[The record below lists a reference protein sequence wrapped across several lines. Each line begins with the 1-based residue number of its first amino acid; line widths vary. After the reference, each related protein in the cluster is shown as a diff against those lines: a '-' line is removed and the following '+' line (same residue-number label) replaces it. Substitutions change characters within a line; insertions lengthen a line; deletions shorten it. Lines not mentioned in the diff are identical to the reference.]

1 MKTNKI
7 WSILAMLVVS
17 VTVMFFT
24 SCSSD
29 DDGDGSKDINVQ
41 EVVGTWTCTASTDKV
56 DGKSI
61 TGYMV
66 GESITISEDGK
77 FSSTASSI
85 GNGTW
90 ELNGN
95 KMSAKNTHGDTFSA
109 TLTVKGNTMTWNGT
123 SSQGVSFNYTWQK
136 EASSTDKEIKP
147 EDLIGTW
154 EGIAPSGSSNY
165 SMRFISKSANQY
177 ELYYI
182 YSNHD
187 ALFMS
192 GNYTLTKAG
201 NEYEL
206 KLNSKM
212 HDEWGTETETSMT
225 LKIAWENNLKT
236 AIRIGDNIFNKK

>member
-1 MKTNKI
+1 MKTASILN
-7 WSILAMLVVS
+7 ILAMLVVS

-56 DGKSI
+56 DGKTI

-95 KMSAKNTHGDTFSA
+95 KMSAKNRYGDTFSA
-109 TLTVKGNTMTWNGT
+109 TIAVSGNKMKWSGS
-123 SSQGVSFNYTWQK
+123 SSQGVSFNYTW
-136 EASSTDKEIKP
+136 
-147 EDLIGTW
+147 
-154 EGIAPSGSSNY
+154 
-165 SMRFISKSANQY
+165 
-177 ELYYI
+177 
-182 YSNHD
+182 
-187 ALFMS
+187 
-192 GNYTLTKAG
+192 
-201 NEYEL
+201 
-206 KLNSKM
+206 
-212 HDEWGTETETSMT
+212 
-225 LKIAWENNLKT
+225 
-236 AIRIGDNIFNKK
+236 KKN

>member
-1 MKTNKI
+1 
-7 WSILAMLVVS
+7 MLVVS

-95 KMSAKNTHGDTFSA
+95 KMSAKNRYGDTFSA
-109 TLTVKGNTMTWNGT
+109 TIAVSGNKMKW
-123 SSQGVSFNYTWQK
+123 
-136 EASSTDKEIKP
+136 
-147 EDLIGTW
+147 
-154 EGIAPSGSSNY
+154 SGSS
-165 SMRFISKSANQY
+165 SPIVR
-177 ELYYI
+177 
-182 YSNHD
+182 
-187 ALFMS
+187 
-192 GNYTLTKAG
+192 
-201 NEYEL
+201 
-206 KLNSKM
+206 
-212 HDEWGTETETSMT
+212 
-225 LKIAWENNLKT
+225 
-236 AIRIGDNIFNKK
+236 

>member
-17 VTVMFFT
+17 VTVVFFT

-90 ELNGN
+90 KFDGN
-95 KMSAKNTHGDTFSA
+95 KMSAKNTYGDTFSA
-109 TLTVKGNTMTWNGT
+109 TIVVSGNKMKWNGT
-123 SSQGVSFNYTWQK
+123 SSLNVSFNYTW
-136 EASSTDKEIKP
+136 E
-147 EDLIGTW
+147 
-154 EGIAPSGSSNY
+154 
-165 SMRFISKSANQY
+165 
-177 ELYYI
+177 
-182 YSNHD
+182 
-187 ALFMS
+187 
-192 GNYTLTKAG
+192 
-201 NEYEL
+201 
-206 KLNSKM
+206 
-212 HDEWGTETETSMT
+212 
-225 LKIAWENNLKT
+225 
-236 AIRIGDNIFNKK
+236 KK

>member
-17 VTVMFFT
+17 VTAMFFT

-29 DDGDGSKDINVQ
+29 DDGDKDVQVQ

-85 GNGTW
+85 GNGIW

-95 KMSAKNTHGDTFSA
+95 KMSAKNTYGDTFSA
-109 TLTVKGNTMTWNGT
+109 TIAVSGNKMKWSGS
-123 SSQGVSFNYTWQK
+123 SSQGVSFDYTW
-136 EASSTDKEIKP
+136 
-147 EDLIGTW
+147 
-154 EGIAPSGSSNY
+154 
-165 SMRFISKSANQY
+165 
-177 ELYYI
+177 
-182 YSNHD
+182 
-187 ALFMS
+187 
-192 GNYTLTKAG
+192 
-201 NEYEL
+201 
-206 KLNSKM
+206 
-212 HDEWGTETETSMT
+212 
-225 LKIAWENNLKT
+225 
-236 AIRIGDNIFNKK
+236 KKN